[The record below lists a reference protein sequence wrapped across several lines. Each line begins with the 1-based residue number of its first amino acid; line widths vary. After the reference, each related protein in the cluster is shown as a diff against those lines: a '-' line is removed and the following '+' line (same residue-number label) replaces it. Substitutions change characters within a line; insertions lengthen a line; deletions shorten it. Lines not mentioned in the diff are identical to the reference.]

1 MIYNSVNN
9 FDDSKIYFMF
19 QKALVRIFTAAF
31 CLQNKL
37 CEFTAR
43 EHKLESYFLYFKRT
57 F

>member
-9 FDDSKIYFMF
+9 FDDLQIYFMY
-19 QKALVRIFTAAF
+19 QKALVRTFTPAF
-31 CLQNKL
+31 WLQNNL

-43 EHKLESYFLYFKRT
+43 EHKLKSYFLYFKRS